1 MPPKTRKSTSKTATT
16 PCGLCCN
23 ALKDGED
30 ILCCSGPCKSQVHRY
45 CAAVTVS
52 HFRSLQTN
60 SSPFTCLFCTQTAFK
75 TTVECLQSEIDKLRA
90 DVDKLKEAPEVSR
103 ERQEVAP
110 RVPPMNYSRA
120 VTQPNQA
127 KRSKRKKPPSYTSTS
142 ASSLLPGSSSVP
154 GPSSSHAGV
163 GEPVS
168 NECTSTRPRARTKV
182 DGARRIW
189 GTMNQTSVKT
199 VQNAISRFCKMDGLS
214 IKRKTK
220 TGSSKSSWWFVVHAD
235 EKVLCELESKWDE
248 VHLHTSWM
256 LQTCSKPDNNPTN
269 SPENVHVNDCSAS
282 AAIDQL
288 ESPPSSS
295 PTTSIT
301 MSSDSHSIDDP
312 FSDSEH
318 PTTGSQSTDAIL
330 NEQNVSSQH
339 ADPFRGV
346 HQEAAPPY
354 TQ

>member
-1 MPPKTRKSTSKTATT
+1 MCILKPGCLLLRRLQHPVASA
-16 PCGLCCN
+16 CCN
-23 ALKDGED
+23 TLKDGED
-30 ILCCSGPCKSQVHRY
+30 IVCCSGPCKSQVHRY
-45 CAAVTVS
+45 CAAVTQLTVS
-52 HFRSLQTN
+52 HFRSLQTS

-90 DVDKLKEAPEVSR
+90 DVDKLKEAPEASR

-127 KRSKRKKPPSYTSTS
+127 KRSKRKKPPSSTS
-142 ASSLLPGSSSVP
+142 ISGSSPLPGSSSVP

-168 NECTSTRPRARTKV
+168 NECTSTRLRARTKV

-220 TGSSKSSWWFVVHAD
+220 TGSSKSSW
-235 EKVLCELESKWDE
+235 
-248 VHLHTSWM
+248 
-256 LQTCSKPDNNPTN
+256 
-269 SPENVHVNDCSAS
+269 
-282 AAIDQL
+282 
-288 ESPPSSS
+288 
-295 PTTSIT
+295 
-301 MSSDSHSIDDP
+301 
-312 FSDSEH
+312 
-318 PTTGSQSTDAIL
+318 
-330 NEQNVSSQH
+330 
-339 ADPFRGV
+339 
-346 HQEAAPPY
+346 
-354 TQ
+354 